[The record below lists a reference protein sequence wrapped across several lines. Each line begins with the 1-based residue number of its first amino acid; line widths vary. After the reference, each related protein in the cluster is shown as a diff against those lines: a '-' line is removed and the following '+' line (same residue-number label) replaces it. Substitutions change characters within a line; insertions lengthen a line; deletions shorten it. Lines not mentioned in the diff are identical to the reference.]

1 MRERLQT
8 PTLTIPK
15 GEDAESQELTVW
27 PGVVLQA
34 TLESVARVGIHNAQR
49 LILVG
54 WRKASLTLRCEET
67 GQEYE
72 VPLAWAAENLRHGAA
87 VCYAAIQGKTCRGTV
102 ALWCMQSR
110 RMTRRHLILGL
121 SRATAITKV
130 WLGD

>member
-1 MRERLQT
+1 MPRARS
-8 PTLTIPK
+8 
-15 GEDAESQELTVW
+15 SQFW

-34 TLESVARVGIHNAQR
+34 SLESVSRVGIYNAQR

-54 WRKASLTLRCEET
+54 WREALTLRCEET

-102 ALWCMQSR
+102 ALWCTGSR

-121 SRATAITKV
+121 SRATAIDKV
-130 WLGD
+130 WLGE